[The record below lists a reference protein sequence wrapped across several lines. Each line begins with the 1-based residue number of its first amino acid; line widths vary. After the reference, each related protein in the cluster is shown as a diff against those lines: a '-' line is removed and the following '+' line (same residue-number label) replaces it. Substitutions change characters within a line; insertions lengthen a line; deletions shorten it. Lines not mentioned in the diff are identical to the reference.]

1 MTINTNTTGSGFHW
15 GWLAFLGVIS
25 IVGGILALL
34 NPFAATLT
42 AAMLAAWTFL
52 IFGVLSIIQTFSS
65 EGRGAMFLWNL
76 LIGLLMVA
84 LGISLIFRPLEGIIS
99 LTVLVAIMFI
109 VLGVAKVLYA
119 FGMRPTQG
127 WGWILLSGAVSLLL
141 GVMILADMPWSATSI
156 LGILLAIELLSNG
169 FFMLMVAL
177 GLRNLTKG
185 VA

>member
-1 MTINTNTTGSGFHW
+1 MATRTSDLGYGW

-25 IVGGILALL
+25 VIGGVLALI

-52 IFGVLSIIQTFSS
+52 IFGILSLVQTFRASD
-65 EGRGAMFLWNL
+65 RGALFLWNL
-76 LIGLLMVA
+76 LISLLMIA

-109 VLGVAKVLYA
+109 VLGIAKLLYA
-119 FGMRPTQG
+119 FGMRPLQG
-127 WGWILLSGAVSLLL
+127 WGWVLLSGIISLVL
-141 GVMILADMPWSATSI
+141 GIMILADLPMSATSI

-169 FFMLMVAL
+169 FFMLLVAF
-177 GLRNLTKG
+177 GLRSLRRL
-185 VA
+185 

>member
-1 MTINTNTTGSGFHW
+1 MATTTVEARRNW
-15 GWLAFLGVIS
+15 GWLALLGVVS
-25 IVGGILALL
+25 IIGGILALI

-52 IFGVLSIIQTFSS
+52 IFGILSIIQTFRA

-109 VLGVAKVLYA
+109 VLGVAKFLYA
-119 FGMRPTQG
+119 FGLRPAQG
-127 WGWILLSGAVSLLL
+127 WGWVLLSGLVSLLL
-141 GVMILADMPWSATSI
+141 GIMILADMPWAAASI
-156 LGILLAIELLSNG
+156 LGILLAVELLSNG
-169 FFMLMVAL
+169 FFMLLVAL
-177 GLRNLTKG
+177 GLRNLTRAR
-185 VA
+185 V